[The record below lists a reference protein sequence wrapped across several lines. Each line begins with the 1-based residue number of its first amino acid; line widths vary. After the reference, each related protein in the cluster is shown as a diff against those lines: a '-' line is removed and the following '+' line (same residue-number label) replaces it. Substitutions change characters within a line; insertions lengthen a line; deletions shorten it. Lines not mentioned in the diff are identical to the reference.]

1 MSAYLNGA
9 RSSAPFA
16 PTPSLSSQA
25 EQAQWCVSGRWA
37 PPKKG
42 QAPHAQAGNGGLGWQ
57 AGGRADCSLAQ
68 PPASRDYKRPPQ
80 ARATPE
86 HVEVDE
92 GCLALRGEVY
102 VGSCLRLLP
111 AV

>member
-1 MSAYLNGA
+1 MGPDPL
-9 RSSAPFA
+9 RRLPQ
-16 PTPSLSSQA
+16 PQA
-25 EQAQWCVSGRWA
+25 CHHRRNKHSGVCLGDGHLQR
-37 PPKKG
+37 KG